1 MFNIINTILKGFN
14 SGGTHIS
21 SSSVSSRFHDHRQ
34 NPLIILTSCFMHN
47 ELISHFNAALVI
59 CLGRGEGDLWHK
71 GMLKETENI
80 VFNRVIYG
88 DVSLCVC
95 VCVWER
101 ESRYL
106 SMFMDFD
113 NLWRTYL
120 TYMWTNE
127 SIFVMVSLTVRMC
140 NKGRL
145 HIWLS
150 RQSNHHIWLASCKIW
165 SVEGLETLLVGT
177 DQGHHII
184 GHLERRGME
193 RKCAQ

>member
-34 NPLIILTSCFMHN
+34 NPLVLTSCFMHN

-59 CLGRGEGDLWHK
+59 CLGMGGIYDIRACSK
-71 GMLKETENI
+71 KLKILYLTEL
-80 VFNRVIYG
+80 FMEMW
-88 DVSLCVC
+88 VC

-106 SMFMDFD
+106 SMFVDFD

-120 TYMWTNE
+120 TCMWTNE
-127 SIFVMVSLTVRMC
+127 SIFIMVSLTVRMC